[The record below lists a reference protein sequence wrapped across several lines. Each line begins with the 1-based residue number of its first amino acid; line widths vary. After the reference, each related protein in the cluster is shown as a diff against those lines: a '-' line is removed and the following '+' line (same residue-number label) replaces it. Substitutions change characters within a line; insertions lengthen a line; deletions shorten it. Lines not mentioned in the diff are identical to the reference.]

1 VGSDLR
7 ISRKKLPGILVGFIL
22 LFTLALAATRVLGAP
37 ASLTETEYW
46 TLVTQTRNELR
57 GLKNL
62 PADEIRPALDGL
74 AAQWSEVNEVEM
86 ADGTRE
92 PVDSSFIVAALQNLS
107 QDPTQTAGL
116 LDTLLAAHETYPQNV
131 FAPSDLDSLHAILS
145 LAEFQWQPNPLA
157 EWVQKLWNKF
167 AAWLD
172 KVLNFFHFNVPGGG
186 QPITVV
192 AVLILLGILAYVF
205 RGLFSDLVKETDVQ
219 ANADDDRHLTSE
231 TAFRK
236 AQNLS
241 GQGDYRTAV
250 RYLYLSSLLMME
262 ERGILRYDRSRT
274 NREYLRSVSSH
285 PNLAKPLKSVV
296 EVFDRVWYGFERL
309 DESTYKEYVNEV
321 EELKEQKE

>member
-7 ISRKKLPGILVGFIL
+7 GSGIKHPRILVGLIL
-22 LFTLALAATRVLGAP
+22 LIALALTATRVLSAP
-37 ASLTETEYW
+37 APLSDTEYW
-46 TLVTQTRNELR
+46 ALVTQTRDALR
-57 GLKNL
+57 GLHNL
-62 PADEIRPALDGL
+62 PAEEVRLTLDGL
-74 AAQWSEVNEVEM
+74 AAQWSKVSEVVLP
-86 ADGTRE
+86 DGTSV
-92 PVDSSFIVAALQNLS
+92 PVDSSFIVTILENPS

-116 LDTLLAAHETYPQNV
+116 LDTLLDAHGTYPQNV
-131 FAPSDLDSLHAILS
+131 FAPSDLNSLHVILS
-145 LAEFQWQPNPLA
+145 LPEFQWRPNPLG
-157 EWVQKLWNKF
+157 EWFQKLWDRF

-172 KVLNFFHFNVPGGG
+172 KILNYFRFSVPGGG

-192 AVLILLGILAYVF
+192 AVLILLGILFYVF
-205 RGLFSDLVKETDVQ
+205 RGLFSDLVKETDTES
-219 ANADDDRHLTSE
+219 NLDDDRSLTSE

-250 RYLYLSSLLMME
+250 RYLYLSSLLLME

-274 NREYLRSVSSH
+274 NREYLRSVSEH

-296 EVFDRVWYGFERL
+296 EVFDRVWYGFEGL
-309 DESTYKEYVNEV
+309 DESTYKEYVDEV